1 MKDLVVCEPQ
11 NRIAVCPQ
19 QPAPSFV
26 SRDFR
31 FRRMGRAIDLD
42 NQPHLVTGEIDD
54 KSAENDLPPESK
66 PVYPM
71 PA

>member
-1 MKDLVVCEPQ
+1 
-11 NRIAVCPQ
+11 
-19 QPAPSFV
+19 
-26 SRDFR
+26 
-31 FRRMGRAIDLD
+31 MGRAIDLD
-42 NQPHLVTGEIDD
+42 NQPHLVTSEIDD